1 MFKLQ
6 AFLLFN
12 MKDPCC
18 CSCSVDVVQTFRV
31 EFAGTC
37 EPASQEKWAVW
48 RVCRERSE
56 RSENLWFSALG
67 DLFFSN
73 SAAIPLAAPRRSCS
87 AAALTVDVLF
97 TGPIVVLLFCCSM
110 NNTSLELTFTC
121 STEMGSPPASD
132 DDDDDDEGD
141 GSDEG
146 EAGPSGTN

>member
-37 EPASQEKWAVW
+37 EPASQEKWLMGGCGEFAASGASEAKN
-48 RVCRERSE
+48 CGFQRSE
-56 RSENLWFSALG
+56 TS
-67 DLFFSN
+67 FFSN
-73 SAAIPLAAPRRSCS
+73 FAAIPLAAPRRSCS

-97 TGPIVVLLFCCSM
+97 TGPIVVLLFYCSM
-110 NNTSLELTFTC
+110 K
-121 STEMGSPPASD
+121 
-132 DDDDDDEGD
+132 
-141 GSDEG
+141 
-146 EAGPSGTN
+146 